1 MNLLSDILT
10 EGFIET
16 SSAQTKYNRQIEM
29 LETRLAT
36 SAIDYEAQ
44 EKILS
49 LERQCEEQY

>member
-1 MNLLSDILT
+1 LNLLTDILT
-10 EGFIET
+10 EGFIEA
-16 SSAQTKYNRQIEM
+16 SSNQTKYVRQIEM